1 MPYRIL
7 MIAPTPFFA
16 DRGCH
21 VRILE
26 EIQALQKLGHKI
38 TLCTYHIGRDI
49 PGVDTRRIMNIPWYK
64 KLEAGPS
71 WHKFYL
77 DELLYHKAKSILKKE
92 RFDIIHAHLHEGAL
106 ISARLR
112 KKFHIPV
119 VADLQGSLTDEV
131 RSHGFAGNN
140 QLIMK
145 IFQYA
150 EKKINQSPDMIIL
163 SSRHFKETFEKEFAV
178 SSDKMNIVSD
188 GVDISRTRNLN
199 KQMIREKL
207 GIPNDRTVAVFM
219 GLLTTYQGIDVLM
232 EIMPSVIRE
241 NPKIHFL
248 IIGFPN
254 EQQYMKRCH
263 ELGISDRVTWTG
275 RLPYHRVEE
284 YLSCADVAISPKISK
299 TEGNVKLMHYMAMGL
314 PTVVFDTPVNREIL
328 EEHGIYAEYGNTND
342 FVQKLFILCHDQTV
356 QQDLKGKLIL
366 TAHERFSW
374 KDKAKQILGVY
385 EKLLN
390 HAVIGLSCLDILT
403 DLSLSEFFVSSV
415 TLMAA

>member
-1 MPYRIL
+1 MPYKIL

-26 EIQALQKLGHKI
+26 EIQALQKLGHTI

-49 PGVDTRRIMNIPWYK
+49 PGIDIRRIMNIPWYN

-77 DELLYHKAKSILKKE
+77 DELLYRKAKSILKKE

-112 KKFHIPV
+112 KRFHIPV

-131 RSHGFAGNN
+131 RSHGFARNN
-140 QLIMK
+140 RFVMK

-163 SSRHFKETFEKEFAV
+163 SSRHFKEVFEKEFQV
-178 SSDKMNIVSD
+178 SVDKMKIVSD
-188 GVDISRTRNLN
+188 GVETPCTSNSD
-199 KQMIREKL
+199 KQKTREKL
-207 GIPNDRTVAVFM
+207 GIPEDRTVAVFM
-219 GLLTTYQGIDVLM
+219 GLLTTYQGIDLLM

-254 EQQYMKRCH
+254 EEQYMKRCQ
-263 ELGISDRVTWTG
+263 EAGISDHVTWTG
-275 RLPYHRVEE
+275 RLPYHLVEE
-284 YLSCADVAISPKISK
+284 YLSCADVALSPKISK

-328 EEHGIYAEYGNTND
+328 EENGIYAEYGNAND
-342 FVQKLFILCHDQTV
+342 FAQKLSVLSHDPTV
-356 QQDLKGKLIL
+356 RQDLKGKLIS
-366 TAHERFSW
+366 TAQERFSW

-390 HAVIGLSCLDILT
+390 RAVISLTCLDALVELIEFFN
-403 DLSLSEFFVSSV
+403 LSLILGS
-415 TLMAA
+415 A

>member
-1 MPYRIL
+1 MPYKIL
-7 MIAPTPFFA
+7 MIAPTPFFS

-26 EIQALQKLGHKI
+26 EIQALQKLGHTI
-38 TLCTYHIGRDI
+38 TLCTYHIGRNI
-49 PGVDTRRIMNIPWYK
+49 PGIDTRRIMNIPWYK

-77 DELLYHKAKSILKKE
+77 DEMLYHKAKNILKKE

-119 VADLQGSLTDEV
+119 VADLQGSLTDEI
-131 RSHGFAGNN
+131 RAHGFARNN
-140 QLIMK
+140 RFVIK
-145 IFQYA
+145 AFRYA

-163 SSRHFKETFEKEFAV
+163 SSRHFKEVFEKEFQV
-178 SSDKMNIVSD
+178 SADKMKIVSD
-188 GVDISRTRNLN
+188 GVETSSSSNSD
-199 KQMIREKL
+199 KPGIRKKL
-207 GIPNDRTVAVFM
+207 GIPDDRTVAVFM
-219 GLLTTYQGIDVLM
+219 GLLTTYQGIEVLM
-232 EIMPSVIRE
+232 EVMPCVIRE

-254 EQQYMKRCH
+254 EDQYMKRCQQA
-263 ELGISDRVTWTG
+263 GISDRVTWTG
-275 RLPYHRVEE
+275 RLPYHLVEE
-284 YLSCADVAISPKISK
+284 YLSCADVALSPKISK

-328 EEHGIYAEYGNTND
+328 EENGIYAEYGNAAD
-342 FVQKLFILCHDQTV
+342 FAQKLSVLSHNPTAR
-356 QQDLKGKLIL
+356 QDLKKKLIS
-366 TAHERFSW
+366 TAQKRFSW
-374 KDKAKQILGVY
+374 RDKAVQILGVY

-390 HAVIGLSCLDILT
+390 KAAICLSCVHAFTEASRILT
-403 DLSLSEFFVSSV
+403 SSIFSV
-415 TLMAA
+415 WA